1 MSGADGNGGRVNDR
15 DRNAEGGP
23 SSPVQWKP
31 EAISDG
37 ARAGTLFTPRGS
49 VPTPLFMPVAT
60 AATVKGV
67 DIGRVA
73 GTGAGMVLANA
84 YHLHLRPGEEIVE
97 AAGGVARFMG
107 WDGPTLTD
115 SGGFQV
121 FSLAKQVKVTEEG
134 AFFRSHLDG
143 RAVAFTPEASMRIQ
157 ERIGADVAMQLDHV
171 IALPADRDAVAD
183 AMERSIRWAKR
194 CRDAHQRPDQAL
206 FGIVQGGLDPDL
218 RAESA
223 ARLEEIG
230 FPGYAVGGLSVGEG
244 HEAMVATL
252 RATVPRL
259 PADRPRYLMGVGQPA
274 DIIQAVGTGI
284 DMFDCVLP
292 TRCGR
297 NSLIYTFSGPIR
309 LRNARHAL
317 DRRPLEADCPCVA
330 CRHGRDYLRHLFL
343 AGEMLGPVLASIH
356 NLTFYQ
362 RLVSR
367 LREAIL
373 AGRFE
378 VVAREILGRLLAAGE
393 EG

>member
-1 MSGADGNGGRVNDR
+1 MNDH
-15 DRNAEGGP
+15 DRA
-23 SSPVQWKP
+23 VQG
-31 EAISDG
+31 EAIPPVRWTQQATSDG
-37 ARAGTLFTPRGS
+37 ARAGTLVTPRGA
-49 VPTPLFMPVAT
+49 VATPLFMPVAT

-84 YHLHLRPGEEIVE
+84 YHLHLRPGEEVVG

-107 WDGPTLTD
+107 WDGPMLTD

-134 AFFRSHLDG
+134 AYFRSHIDG

-183 AMERSIRWAKR
+183 AMERSIRWARR
-194 CRDAHQRPDQAL
+194 CHIAHQRSDQAL
-206 FGIVQGGLDPDL
+206 FGIVQGGLDADL

-223 ARLEEIG
+223 DRLQEIG

-244 HEAMVATL
+244 PEAMVATL

-259 PADRPRYLMGVGQPA
+259 PADCPRYLMGVGQPA
-274 DIIQAVGTGI
+274 DIIEAVGTGI

-297 NSLIYTFSGPIR
+297 NSLVYTFAGPIR
-309 LRNARHAL
+309 LRNACHAL
-317 DRRPLEADCPCVA
+317 DRRPLEADCPCPA

-343 AGEMLGPVLASIH
+343 AGEMLGPILASIH

-362 RLVSR
+362 RLVAR
-367 LREAIL
+367 LREAIV

-378 VVAREILGRLLAAGE
+378 AVAREILDGLRSMKDRG
-393 EG
+393 